1 MNQRAS
7 VYGEVVTANIQ
18 EVAESMRLDL
28 DAMAATAAPEVYSAP
43 LSPMH
48 HSIWLLIT
56 EVIYAGEVFTK
67 HAIGIPRGHAK
78 THLLKLLILW
88 CILFTDLKF
97 ILVVGNTLKLARN
110 IIDDVMA
117 MLGSPNIRQLFGDFR
132 DGIEKDNAEVRKFW
146 FMGRT
151 IILMPIGSGS
161 AVRGANVDNQRPQ
174 LIICDD
180 MQSREQ
186 AQSKEQSDDLLSW
199 FLGTLLKARDYNR
212 CHVIYVGNMYPDL
225 EITPKGTPDPVY
237 TCILRNLQK
246 DPDWVTWVTG
256 AFLAD
261 GSTIWPAVHPKEA
274 LLKDLASDTRLG
286 KQHIWYA
293 EVQNDPRAA
302 EGMFYNSSRV
312 GAYMPDFEFPPL
324 GKFLMID
331 PSLGKKTSD
340 NQVVGEFHIYDETGV
355 VWEECRTIQKPAPE
369 LVMEVLEWA
378 LRKNISHIFCET
390 YGYQATLLQ
399 WFAFF
404 LAQMEIPE
412 EAIQLVGITRPGGNS
427 GPGKNAWII
436 QSFGYC
442 YGDPVRGVQPT
453 LRFRPSALAAYN
465 YEAEAFNPLA
475 TDNSDGIL
483 DVGEYAVRVFQEH
496 GGSVIAANRI
506 LTPSGGRT
514 YEATEYDY
522 RSHDFHEG

>member
-1 MNQRAS
+1 MIH
-7 VYGEVVTANIQ
+7 GEQVATSIADVV
-18 EVAESMRLDL
+18 ESMRLDL
-28 DAMAATAAPEVYSAP
+28 DAMAAVAAPDVYRAP
-43 LSPMH
+43 LSPIH
-48 HSIWLLIT
+48 HTIWLLIT
-56 EVIYAGEVFTK
+56 DAIQASETYTK

-78 THLLKLLILW
+78 THLLKLLILHT
-88 CILFTDLKF
+88 ILFTDLRF

-110 IIDDVMA
+110 IIDDVMG
-117 MLGSPNIRQLFGDFR
+117 MLGSQNIQSVFGDYR
-132 DGIEKDNAEVRKFW
+132 PGIDKDNAEVRKFH
-146 FMGRT
+146 FQGRD

-186 AQSKEQSDDLLSW
+186 AKSKEQSDELLSW

-225 EITPKGTPDPVY
+225 EITPKGHPDPVY

-261 GSTIWPAVHPKEA
+261 GSTIWPQVHPKEA
-274 LLKDLASDTRLG
+274 LLKDLATDSRLG

-293 EVQNDPRAA
+293 EVQNDPRAS
-302 EGMFYNSSRV
+302 EGMFYDPSRSIT
-312 GAYMPDFEFPPL
+312 YEPFIEFPPL
-324 GKFLMID
+324 GKFIMID
-331 PSLGKKTSD
+331 PSLGKDTSD
-340 NQVVGEFHIYDETGV
+340 NQVVGEFHIYDEQGV
-355 VWEECRTIQKPAPE
+355 VWQECRTIQKAAPQ

-378 LRKNISHIFCET
+378 LTNNINTIFCET
-390 YGYQATLLQ
+390 YGYQASLLH

-404 LAQMEIPE
+404 LNQMEIPE
-412 EAIQLVGITRPGGNS
+412 EAIKLVGITRPGGNK

-442 YGDPVRGVQPT
+442 YAGT
-453 LRFRPSALAAYN
+453 LRFRPPVLAAYN
-465 YEAEAFNPLA
+465 YEAGAFNPLA

-496 GGSVIAANRI
+496 GTAVIANNRV
-506 LTPSGGRT
+506 LTQNFGTT
-514 YEATEYDY
+514 YEAAEYDC
-522 RSHDFHEG
+522 RLHDFRDS